1 MLVEGEKSSLLISTV
16 FRESKKKPSPSQVLK
31 TVFFFFF
38 FPVSQIFSVSS
49 KPRVIIPASPQL
61 LWSEGQA
68 RACCPEDPRA
78 GKQEEGLLPLA
89 LRLG

>member
-31 TVFFFFF
+31 TVFFFF

-89 LRLG
+89 LLLG

>member
-1 MLVEGEKSSLLISTV
+1 MLVAGEKSSLLISIV
-16 FRESKKKPSPSQVLK
+16 FRKRVEEETISFPGFENRFFCCCSVSQV
-31 TVFFFFF
+31 
-38 FPVSQIFSVSS
+38 FSVSS

-68 RACCPEDPRA
+68 RASCPEDPRA

>member
-1 MLVEGEKSSLLISTV
+1 MLVAGEKSSLLISIV
-16 FRESKKKPSPSQVLK
+16 FRKRVEEETISFPGFENRFV
-31 TVFFFFF
+31 F